1 LPNSGSSPSQLPRPG
16 SEFRRRRRVSFRSGA
31 PYLVPVLVAGAA
43 ALAAWFWRAELLDAG
58 SGLSLQSA
66 ENQIRQALAHQ
77 DRAHLEDVYGWKAG
91 GTLELT
97 PVRYSEV
104 VPVVEGERAT
114 VVAQLDAEGRAVWR
128 DQTAAV
134 SYIGRERFHM
144 KPCKIALWCAEGD
157 QFARLRAVLRTLF
170 RRLDAARAGDAA
182 AQVAMAADDYREG
195 ATDRAGLTARLRR
208 DSASPR
214 PGLRVR
220 AWQIRV
226 DRDGAEV
233 GEDYEEAG
241 AEAGAGRGREG
252 ETGAGRGREGE
263 AGAGRE
269 VRDVRPLRA
278 RYRLERRGERWVFA
292 AGL

>member
-1 LPNSGSSPSQLPRPG
+1 M
-16 SEFRRRRRVSFRSGA
+16 
-31 PYLVPVLVAGAA
+31 AGAA
-43 ALAAWFWRAELLDAG
+43 ALGAWFWRAEILDAG
-58 SGLSLQSA
+58 SGLSLQSP
-66 ENQIRQALAHQ
+66 ESQIRQALAHQ

-97 PVRYSEV
+97 QVRYSEV
-104 VPVVEGERAT
+104 VPDVEGERAT

-128 DQTAAV
+128 DQAAAV

-170 RRLDAARAGDAA
+170 RRLDAARAGDVA
-182 AQVAMAADDYREG
+182 AQLALAADDYREG
-195 ATDRAGLTARLRR
+195 ATDRAGLAARLRR

-226 DRDGAEV
+226 DREGAEV
-233 GEDYEEAG
+233 GEDYEETGAEAG
-241 AEAGAGRGREG
+241 AEAGAGREG
-252 ETGAGRGREGE
+252 AEAGE
-263 AGAGRE
+263 AGAGRDG
-269 VRDVRPLRA
+269 RDVRPLRA
-278 RYRLERRGERWVFA
+278 RYRLERNGERWVFA

>member
-1 LPNSGSSPSQLPRPG
+1 LPNSGSSPSPLPRPG

-31 PYLVPVLVAGAA
+31 PYLVPFLVAGAA
-43 ALAAWFWRAELLDAG
+43 ALGAWFWRAEILDAG
-58 SGLSLQSA
+58 SGLSLQSP
-66 ENQIRQALAHQ
+66 ESQIRQALAHQ

-97 PVRYSEV
+97 QVRYSEV
-104 VPVVEGERAT
+104 VPDVEGERAT

-128 DQTAAV
+128 DQAAAV

-170 RRLDAARAGDAA
+170 RRLDAARAGDVA
-182 AQVAMAADDYREG
+182 AQLALAADDYREG
-195 ATDRAGLTARLRR
+195 ATDRAGLAARLRR

-226 DRDGAEV
+226 DREGAEV
-233 GEDYEEAG
+233 GEDYEETG
-241 AEAGAGRGREG
+241 AEAGAGREG
-252 ETGAGRGREGE
+252 AEAGE
-263 AGAGRE
+263 AGAG
-269 VRDVRPLRA
+269 RDVRPLRA
-278 RYRLERRGERWVFA
+278 RYRLEWNGERWVFA

>member
-1 LPNSGSSPSQLPRPG
+1 LPNFGPRPSQPPRPG

-43 ALAAWFWRAELLDAG
+43 ALAAWFWRAEILDAG
-58 SGLSLQSA
+58 SGLSLQSP

-77 DRAHLEDVYGWKAG
+77 DRAHLEDVYGWRAG

-104 VPVVEGERAT
+104 VPEVVPDVEGGRAT

-128 DQTAAV
+128 DQAAAV

-157 QFARLRAVLRTLF
+157 QFARLRAVMRTLF
-170 RRLDAARAGDAA
+170 RRLDAARAGDPA
-182 AQVAMAADDYREG
+182 AQVALAADDYREG
-195 ATDRAGLTARLRR
+195 ATDRAGLDARLRR

-214 PGLRVR
+214 PGLRVQ
-220 AWQIRV
+220 AWQIRA
-226 DRDGAEV
+226 DRDVAEV

-241 AEAGAGRGREG
+241 AGREG
-252 ETGAGRGREGE
+252 SE

-269 VRDVRPLRA
+269 GREARPLRA
-278 RYRLERRGERWVFA
+278 RYRLERRGDRWVFA